1 MTTCADLF
9 AYFSDRASRSP
20 GKTVSCTLAS
30 NQSNGIVGYASGL
43 LTYLPAV
50 TLDSNANVDL
60 YQPMEYHSPKPEGE
74 LQQYFSDR
82 QRGDHPFDTTRI
94 DRIKVSIAP
103 EIPPP
108 ADRLRVS
115 ITLLMWE
122 NTTFSFLVE
131 CAGDVLFGFG
141 DPVGH
146 QVSQAFYTLALH

>member
-60 YQPMEYHSPKPEGE
+60 YQPMEYHSPKLEGE

-103 EIPPP
+103 EIPPR

-115 ITLLMWE
+115 I
-122 NTTFSFLVE
+122 
-131 CAGDVLFGFG
+131 DVGKHNIFLFGRVCGGCAVWFWRSCWPSSVAG
-141 DPVGH
+141 VLH
-146 QVSQAFYTLALH
+146 ACTALDG